1 MGKLDQ
7 ISVNGTSYEI
17 VPEIAPLFSAST
29 AYAIGDCVI
38 KDAVLY
44 RFTAAHPAGAWIDTD
59 AEEVTVASELSVL
72 KADLIDTRL
81 TDYTF
86 KDGYYVDTRDYQEK
100 TNSGYSYATINVI
113 PYKNLHIRT
122 HAYRTAGICF
132 YDADGNGIGTIA
144 PTSTADSYLFDELV
158 TLPEGT
164 ATATITCLKAQ
175 KTDFSVW
182 TTPLE
187 LYVGL
192 AKAIDDISDHLD
204 GKVDKDGKNQITVKN
219 ADFMYESSNIA
230 NPDDFVVGEFVN
242 QATGVFTENSL
253 HERTGFVPVVGGLD
267 YCIVNSSENNRAEIR
282 YAWYNANHVFISG
295 GTGVLETFGSVVTAP
310 TNAEYLV
317 MSGNKSYF
325 PYMIAQSTAAI
336 GYEEYGAAYLKPE
349 YIPEDT
355 GEDILLNLPSTIYAT
370 SGIELNIYFENITER
385 WEEFEWNVQCSK
397 GMQLERGYRVTPTDI
412 DAGSYSLTITAKR
425 PESSKLYSK
434 SVTLVISASTAGSG
448 QTKNIIIMG
457 DSTTDNGGVIIKLN
471 ENFESDAM
479 NVNTL
484 GTRGTAPNNHEG
496 RSGWTLNDYFTRESI
511 TYPAGDPRGTVYNPF
526 YNPTSQTWDA
536 SYYFANSGI
545 SAPDY
550 FIINMGIN
558 DMFSFTSDSALE
570 TQIETCLGY
579 LNSMV
584 NSIKAV
590 STNIKICICVTIP
603 PNDSQDAFGKA
614 YACGQTRDRYKRNN
628 CLWANAIID
637 EFDTNEDVSVIPIHT
652 NLDTVYNM
660 GLETL
665 PVNSRNTEV
674 TYDSPIANGG
684 VHPALVGYWQI
695 ADVYTAFLKADA
707 S

>member
-1 MGKLDQ
+1 
-7 ISVNGTSYEI
+7 
-17 VPEIAPLFSAST
+17 
-29 AYAIGDCVI
+29 
-38 KDAVLY
+38 
-44 RFTAAHPAGAWIDTD
+44 
-59 AEEVTVASELSVL
+59 
-72 KADLIDTRL
+72 
-81 TDYTF
+81 
-86 KDGYYVDTRDYQEK
+86 
-100 TNSGYSYATINVI
+100 
-113 PYKNLHIRT
+113 
-122 HAYRTAGICF
+122 
-132 YDADGNGIGTIA
+132 
-144 PTSTADSYLFDELV
+144 
-158 TLPEGT
+158 
-164 ATATITCLKAQ
+164 
-175 KTDFSVW
+175 
-182 TTPLE
+182 
-187 LYVGL
+187 
-192 AKAIDDISDHLD
+192 
-204 GKVDKDGKNQITVKN
+204 
-219 ADFMYESSNIA
+219 
-230 NPDDFVVGEFVN
+230 
-242 QATGVFTENSL
+242 
-253 HERTGFVPVVGGLD
+253 
-267 YCIVNSSENNRAEIR
+267 
-282 YAWYNANHVFISG
+282 
-295 GTGVLETFGSVVTAP
+295 
-310 TNAEYLV
+310 
-317 MSGNKSYF
+317 
-325 PYMIAQSTAAI
+325 
-336 GYEEYGAAYLKPE
+336 
-349 YIPEDT
+349 
-355 GEDILLNLPSTIYAT
+355 
-370 SGIELNIYFENITER
+370 
-385 WEEFEWNVQCSK
+385 
-397 GMQLERGYRVTPTDI
+397 
-412 DAGSYSLTITAKR
+412 
-425 PESSKLYSK
+425 
-434 SVTLVISASTAGSG
+434 
-448 QTKNIIIMG
+448 MG
-457 DSTTDNGGVIIKLN
+457 DSTTDNGGVIIKIN
-471 ENFESDAM
+471 ENFENDAM

-526 YNPTSQTWDA
+526 YNPTTQTWDA
-536 SYYFANSGI
+536 SYYFVNSGI

-684 VHPALVGYWQI
+684 VHPTLVGYWQI